1 MDTLPSLANVK
12 NGHNRSHPREME
24 SADCPGSLF
33 QDAQNWRWSL
43 TARRGGWA
51 GAPPRSLKG
60 EMRAFLGPPGHHLSS
75 PEMAQSGLRSTAGSM
90 QDTRLNA
97 GSLYSTGRTQW
108 DKCRWS
114 RIQTFLGGLEQA
126 LSLRGLFCSCSG
138 WRLAVALA
146 TGSPGM
152 ARIEILRPVHRGA
165 PHSPSSSPQELCSTS
180 PGTALWGGVG
190 IR

>member
-1 MDTLPSLANVK
+1 MVLNS
-12 NGHNRSHPREME
+12 S
-24 SADCPGSLF
+24 
-33 QDAQNWRWSL
+33 
-43 TARRGGWA
+43 ARRMGRS
-51 GAPPRSLKG
+51 PPRSLKG

-138 WRLAVALA
+138 WRLVVALA